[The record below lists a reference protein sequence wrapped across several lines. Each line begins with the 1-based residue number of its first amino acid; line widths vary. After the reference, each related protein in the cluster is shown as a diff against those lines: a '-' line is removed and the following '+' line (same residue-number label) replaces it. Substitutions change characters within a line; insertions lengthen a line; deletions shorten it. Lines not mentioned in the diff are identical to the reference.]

1 MVPAIGGEGGG
12 PGPCREDGSLA
23 SAVWTGAERGATTTR
38 ERRGEGG
45 RRHAYHGAC
54 MGGVD
59 EQLAMLRPRQEEDG
73 GRERGCCWL
82 DTMLGSEKP

>member
-1 MVPAIGGEGGG
+1 MQGRQQ
-12 PGPCREDGSLA
+12 PCVGLVDGSRA
-23 SAVWTGAERGATTTR
+23 RGDDDKRKAR
-38 ERRGEGG
+38 G

-54 MGGVD
+54 TGGVD